1 MFRKFV
7 EVKKIIPMLFV
18 AALSINACTYNT
30 EEELYPTDECNTVAM
45 SLGTDI
51 SPILDNYSCNSC
63 HSSTSN
69 AGGVDLEGYTNLK
82 IWVDNGRLL
91 GSMKHDGATSP
102 MPKAA
107 PKMAQCDI
115 DKVEAWI
122 TQGAQNN

>member
-1 MFRKFV
+1 MFSKFV
-7 EVKKIIPMLFV
+7 GVKKNTLTLFAALLFV
-18 AALSINACTYNT
+18 TACTYNS
-30 EEELYPTDECNTVAM
+30 EEELYPTDDCLTDDM
-45 SLGTDI
+45 SLATDI
-51 SPILDNYSCNSC
+51 SPILENYSCNSC

-91 GSMKHDGATSP
+91 GSMKQDGSASP

-107 PKMAQCDI
+107 AKMAQCDI

-122 TQGAQNN
+122 TQGSRNN

>member
-1 MFRKFV
+1 MFSKFV
-7 EVKKIIPMLFV
+7 RVKKNTFIIF
-18 AALSINACTYNT
+18 AAILLASACTYNT
-30 EEELYPTDECNTVAM
+30 EEELYPTNDCNTLEM
-45 SLGTDI
+45 SLDTDI

-91 GSMKHDGATSP
+91 GSMKQDGSASP

-107 PKMAQCDI
+107 AKMAQCDI

-122 TQGAQNN
+122 IQGSKNN

>member
-1 MFRKFV
+1 M
-7 EVKKIIPMLFV
+7 KKNTFILF
-18 AALSINACTYNT
+18 AATLLATACTYNS
-30 EEELYPTDECNTVAM
+30 EEELYATNDCDTLEM
-45 SLGTDI
+45 SLAVDI
-51 SPILDNYSCNSC
+51 SPILNNYSCNSC

-91 GSMKHDGATSP
+91 GSMKQDGSASP

-107 PKMAQCDI
+107 AKMAQCDI

-122 TQGAQNN
+122 TQGSKNN